1 MGKYMELLDAGVR
14 IAARFH
20 SHCPQTAR
28 LYYHPP
34 SHHEDHH
41 HYYHLED
48 GNSTATAQTQQLMQ
62 HPTTATAAAATMP
75 SCGVKAAKGLH
86 SASADLLFYAVL

>member
-1 MGKYMELLDAGVR
+1 MAKYVEMLDLGVR

-34 SHHEDHH
+34 SNSGSHHDRGLDQLQNGGRSHALNNQDSTDH
-41 HYYHLED
+41 
-48 GNSTATAQTQQLMQ
+48 M
-62 HPTTATAAAATMP
+62 
-75 SCGVKAAKGLH
+75 
-86 SASADLLFYAVL
+86 ASSYADKTSISFDVTEIFVYSLV